1 MKKIYSFVLMV
12 AMLLIG
18 TNAWATDPV
27 ATVSINGATATE
39 LETSAAVTDALLALA
54 DGDVAV
60 FTLQQNVTLGY
71 GEKTGSQWFDGA
83 KSITFN
89 LNGKSIDCYIRFN
102 LKQASLYIQGSGTV
116 DMKIANLFAATY
128 GSKNKAEAYGY
139 STLEIGENVIIN
151 SANQY
156 ALGLFPRDYADATY
170 TGSNTKCNQQLEQD
184 DWSVK
189 YGAGAGVTIN
199 IYGKVY
205 SKYGV
210 SSNGQLAATVGNV
223 PVVNIYEDAYINT
236 SDYNGIYAGG
246 YAIWNIQGKVEGLT
260 GIYAKGGVFNLNGAE
275 IIGNGEYEKPTENN
289 NGTSGGGSGIVLDGN
304 AAYAGHMELHVTGDT
319 KVTSN
324 EGYAMEELTTSANES
339 QTDSLVIAS
348 GEFNGDVHMG
358 SLTMTTELGQDVQI
372 NGTITGGIYNSD
384 IAEYLSPTE
393 GAIQQTANGYEVVA
407 GCVSILNDYGLAT
420 FSSPNYN
427 VVLPEDL
434 NVWIVTSGLDGEG
447 KLTLEQ
453 VVLSA
458 GAILPKE
465 TGFILEGTAN
475 KAYSFIKSTADA
487 TTGNLDANALLSS
500 DKFDDAAKP
509 VYILHDTE
517 LWLYEGTV
525 FKEGKAFLPASLFGA
540 GAPKRIQMV
549 FAETQAVE
557 NVEVEAVKAE
567 KFIENGQV
575 LIKRGEKVYNVQG
588 QIVK

>member
-1 MKKIYSFVLMV
+1 MKKIYSFMLMA
-12 AMLLIG
+12 AMLLVG
-18 TNAWATDPV
+18 ANAWAQETV
-27 ATVSINGATATE
+27 ATVSINGGSPATLTS
-39 LETSAAVTDALLALA
+39 SAAVTDALLALN
-54 DGDVAV
+54 DGDAAV
-60 FTLQQNVTLGY
+60 FTLEQNVTLGY
-71 GEKTGSQWFDGA
+71 GEITGSQWFDGA

-89 LNGKSIDCYIRFN
+89 LNGKNIDSYIRFN
-102 LKQASLYIQGSGTV
+102 LKNASLYIQGSGIV

-128 GSKNKAEAYGY
+128 GSKDKAEAYGY
-139 STLEIGENVIIN
+139 STLEIGAGVVIN

-156 ALGLFPRDYADATY
+156 AIGLFPRDYADATY
-170 TGSNTKCNQQLEQD
+170 TGSNTKCNQELVQD
-184 DWSVK
+184 DWKVK

-199 IYGKVY
+199 IYGQVL

-223 PVVNIYEDAYINT
+223 PVINIYDGAYINT

-275 IIGNGEYEKPTENN
+275 IIGNGEYEEPTENN

-339 QTDSLVIAS
+339 QTDSLVIES
-348 GEFNGDVHMG
+348 GEFTGDVHMG
-358 SLTMTTELGQDVQI
+358 SLTMTTELGKEVQI
-372 NGTITGGIYNSD
+372 HGTITGGIYNSD

-393 GAIQQTANGYEVVA
+393 GAIKQTANGYEVVA
-407 GCVSILNDYGLAT
+407 GCVSILNANGLAT

-427 VVLPEDL
+427 VVLPADAEL
-434 NVWIVTSGLDGEG
+434 KVWIVKDGLDGDG
-447 KLTLEQ
+447 KLTLEP
-453 VVLSA
+453 VALSA
-458 GAILPKE
+458 GAILPEK
-465 TGFILEGTAN
+465 TGFILEGTAD
-475 KAYSFIKSTADA
+475 KAYSFIKSTNDAASISAD
-487 TTGNLDANALLSS
+487 NKLLSS
-500 DKFDDAAKP
+500 DKFDAAKP

-575 LIKRGEKVYNVQG
+575 LIKRGENIYNVQG